1 MKYVSGLG
9 LESLFFVL
17 IIMVFGDSE
26 TAFDVCQGISAE
38 KVKLNI
44 FIRIHRCW
52 NNLVMVIMLNSIS
65 KKETALL

>member
-26 TAFDVCQGISAE
+26 TAFDVCQGISRGE
-38 KVKLNI
+38 SETQY
-44 FIRIHRCW
+44 IHQ
-52 NNLVMVIMLNSIS
+52 N
-65 KKETALL
+65 T